1 MQANCRGR
9 KSVSHGRHDHAK
21 ISALLCTADVGRNL
35 YLIAFK
41 CQGQSRHCWWSEQHK
56 EKKKHHIW
64 QRRCLATGSAFSPIF
79 HDTQWTLNARRH
91 RSVCVCVCVR
101 ACANKYLL
109 TSPHEE
115 NVRFVC
121 ELTARPHTLPLSIN
135 YNKQKRFPHS
145 CTYDKTCPLKPA
157 LIRNHRPESS
167 CLLQHLKCNYSGCS
181 LPACCY
187 NSQEITLS
195 AVLFTQNMQYV
206 NQYVC
211 RNVYLNMTEVF
222 YGLYTKRM
230 TDKGDGKHEGVL

>member
-1 MQANCRGR
+1 M
-9 KSVSHGRHDHAK
+9 AK
-21 ISALLCTADVGRNL
+21 TLPSNRLSLQPNFPWHTMNSECKTASLC
-35 YLIAFK
+35 
-41 CQGQSRHCWWSEQHK
+41 
-56 EKKKHHIW
+56 
-64 QRRCLATGSAFSPIF
+64 
-79 HDTQWTLNARRH
+79 
-91 RSVCVCVCVR
+91 VCVCVCVR

-157 LIRNHRPESS
+157 LIRNHRPASS

-211 RNVYLNMTEVF
+211 RNVYLNVTEVF